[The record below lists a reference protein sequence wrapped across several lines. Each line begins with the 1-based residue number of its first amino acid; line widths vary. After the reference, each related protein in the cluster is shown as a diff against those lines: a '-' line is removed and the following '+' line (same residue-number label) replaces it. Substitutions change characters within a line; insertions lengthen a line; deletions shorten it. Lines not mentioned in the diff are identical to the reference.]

1 MSTESYVGQ
10 QFKVNRKS
18 FTVER
23 IIAEGESSLQAIGAS
38 VYGLAAQC
46 RQGRGGWCSRHLV
59 DKASWWRL
67 RTVVRLKASINVC
80 NV

>member
-23 IIAEGESSLQAIGAS
+23 IIAEGESS
-38 VYGLAAQC
+38 
-46 RQGRGGWCSRHLV
+46 
-59 DKASWWRL
+59 
-67 RTVVRLKASINVC
+67 
-80 NV
+80 